1 MLIDSSMPSTIG
13 TLRATDSEAPR
24 RSSASEMMPPRMPP
38 RKPHTAGIDATKPA
52 FRIDMPRA
60 CTRYTGNHVM
70 KKYVSALM
78 QYCAMYTPISM
89 RLVSSCLT

>member
-1 MLIDSSMPSTIG
+1 
-13 TLRATDSEAPR
+13 
-24 RSSASEMMPPRMPP
+24 
-38 RKPHTAGIDATKPA
+38 
-52 FRIDMPRA
+52 MPRA

-89 RLVSSCLT
+89 RLPSSCLT

>member
-1 MLIDSSMPSTIG
+1 M
-13 TLRATDSEAPR
+13 RATDSDAPL
-24 RSSASEMMPPRMPP
+24 RSSASEMIPPRMPP

-52 FRIDMPRA
+52 LRIDMPRA

-89 RLVSSCLT
+89 RLPSSCLT